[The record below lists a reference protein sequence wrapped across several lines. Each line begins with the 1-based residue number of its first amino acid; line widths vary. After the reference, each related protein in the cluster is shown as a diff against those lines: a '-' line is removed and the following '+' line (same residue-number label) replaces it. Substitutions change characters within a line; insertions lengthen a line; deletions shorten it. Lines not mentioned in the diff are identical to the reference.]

1 MKEIKI
7 DFKEINNDKEFY
19 EIIREKL
26 DLPEYFGDNLDAL
39 WDSITGYIELPI
51 KIRFLNFNNKKS
63 DFFIS
68 IKEVFTDAEKELNGG
83 LSFKILS

>member
-1 MKEIKI
+1 MKKIKI

-68 IKEVFTDAEKELNGG
+68 IKEVFIDAEKELNGG

>member
-1 MKEIKI
+1 MKKIKI

-68 IKEVFTDAEKELNGG
+68 IKEVFIDAEKELNGW

>member
-1 MKEIKI
+1 MKKIKI

-19 EIIREKL
+19 EIVREKL

-51 KIRFLNFNNKKS
+51 KIRFLNFGSLSTRGVKK
-63 DFFIS
+63 
-68 IKEVFTDAEKELNGG
+68 
-83 LSFKILS
+83 

>member
-1 MKEIKI
+1 MKKIKI
-7 DFKEINNDKEFY
+7 DFKNIDNEKEFY
-19 EIIREKL
+19 EIIRNKL

-68 IKEVFTDAEKELNGG
+68 LKEVFIDAEKELNGG

>member
-1 MKEIKI
+1 MKKIKI

-19 EIIREKL
+19 EIVREKL

-68 IKEVFTDAEKELNGG
+68 IKEVFIDAEKELNGG

>member
-1 MKEIKI
+1 MKKIKI

-19 EIIREKL
+19 EIVREKL

>member
-1 MKEIKI
+1 MKKIKI

-19 EIIREKL
+19 EIVREKL

-68 IKEVFTDAEKELNGG
+68 IKEVFIDAEKELNGW

>member
-68 IKEVFTDAEKELNGG
+68 IKEVFIDAEKELNGG

>member
-1 MKEIKI
+1 MKKIKI
-7 DFKEINNDKEFY
+7 DIKNIDNEKEFY
-19 EIIREKL
+19 EIIRNKL

-68 IKEVFTDAEKELNGG
+68 LKEVFIDAEKELNGG

>member
-1 MKEIKI
+1 MKKIKI

-19 EIIREKL
+19 EIVREKL

-51 KIRFLNFNNKKS
+51 KIRFLNFNNNNKFK
-63 DFFIS
+63 FRLR
-68 IKEVFTDAEKELNGG
+68 KCLRNMVFQKTLLLDT
-83 LSFKILS
+83 